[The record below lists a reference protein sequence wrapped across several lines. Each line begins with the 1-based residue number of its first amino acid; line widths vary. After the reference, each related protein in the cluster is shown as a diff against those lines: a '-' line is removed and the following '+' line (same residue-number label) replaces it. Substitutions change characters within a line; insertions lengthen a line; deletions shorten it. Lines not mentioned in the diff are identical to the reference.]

1 MFNLAT
7 GAFIGSVEVLTTSGR
22 GFTPE
27 ETTSRCM
34 EKLMKVSDSAPDV
47 IREQAKAFE
56 SVMREVI
63 LFYMKQVVKSDRTT
77 LYNELKNNGYPEAAE
92 IIRRL

>member
-1 MFNLAT
+1 MLNVVT
-7 GAFIGSVEVLTTSGR
+7 GAFLGPVEIMTTSGR

-27 ETTSRCM
+27 EVTSRCM
-34 EKLMKVSDSAPDV
+34 AQLMKVSETAPEV

-56 SVMREVI
+56 SAMREVV
-63 LFYMKQVVKSDRTT
+63 LFYMKEVVKSDRTT

-92 IIRRL
+92 IVRRL

>member
-1 MFNLAT
+1 MLNVVT
-7 GAFIGSVEVLTTSGR
+7 GAFLGPVEIMTTSGR

-27 ETTSRCM
+27 EVTSRCM
-34 EKLMKVSDSAPDV
+34 AQLMKVSDTAPDV

-56 SVMREVI
+56 SAMREVV
-63 LFYMKQVVKSDRTT
+63 LFYMKEVVKSDRTT

-92 IIRRL
+92 IVRRL